1 MSFVQQREKR
11 ANAGSRMRALLDKEA
26 DMEELFELDE
36 SEDEAFSGVD
46 DEQVDT
52 VDSDFDMDESEGE
65 AEQEQLAEEEEKR
78 IQRAERQAKRPNI
91 RQQQFL
97 QKSSVS
103 QVPATSHTALPTTAN
118 KPGRPTK
125 KKQHNKQQQSA
136 DLSSRQS
143 LRTKTILNRMHVEEQ
158 IRESESKK
166 ARLPKR
172 IRPEVRHLT
181 QEELL
186 AEAAITEEENR
197 VSLEQWQQKEAER
210 QAKAKVKVKRG
221 IQGPFIRYHS
231 FTDGATKE
239 RPQQRK
245 LVMIMD
251 GDHGNTT
258 QVDITDPMVLDF
270 HYRRDVQECDISA
283 KNLITFFPGD
293 DPAIQKATA
302 GDDNATSDDYGDDLE
317 TNKLKHVKTE
327 GLTDRE
333 LDRLDR
339 IPQLASWA
347 DRSARTIK
355 PLPCPITGKEARYRE
370 PMTHTPYSDA
380 PSYSNI
386 IDCMNHRYIWSPS
399 LGLYIGNEF
408 DKQGAEGV
416 PDGWERMIEGKR
428 PEEDDWNKPFPQWMA
443 TASKESSPPL
453 IEEQQQND
461 TKPTRR
467 RQRQRT

>member
-1 MSFVQQREKR
+1 
-11 ANAGSRMRALLDKEA
+11 
-26 DMEELFELDE
+26 
-36 SEDEAFSGVD
+36 
-46 DEQVDT
+46 
-52 VDSDFDMDESEGE
+52 MDESEGE
-65 AEQEQLAEEEEKR
+65 AEQEQLAEDEEKR
-78 IQRAERQAKRPNI
+78 IRQAERQAKRPNI
-91 RQQQFL
+91 RQQQYL
-97 QKSSVS
+97 QKPSVS
-103 QVPATSHTALPTTAN
+103 QTPAVSRTALPATAS

-125 KKQHNKQQQSA
+125 TKQQNKQRQPV
-136 DLSSRQS
+136 DFSSRQS
-143 LRTKTILNRMHVEEQ
+143 LRTKTILNCMHVEEQ

-197 VSLEQWQQKEAER
+197 VSLEQWQQREAER

-231 FTDGATKE
+231 FTDGATKD

-251 GDHGNTT
+251 DDHGNTT
-258 QVDITDPMVLDF
+258 QLDITDPTVLDF

-283 KNLITFFPGD
+283 KNLITFFPGND
-293 DPAIQKATA
+293 SDIQNATTD
-302 GDDNATSDDYGDDLE
+302 DDNATSDELG

-333 LDRLDR
+333 LDKLDR
-339 IPQLASWA
+339 IPQLASWS

-355 PLPCPITGKEARYRE
+355 PLPCPITGKETRYRE
-370 PMTHTPYSDA
+370 PMTYTPYADA
-380 PSYSNI
+380 PSYLNI
-386 IDCMNHRYIWSPS
+386 INCMKHRYIWSPS
-399 LGLYIGNEF
+399 LGLYVGNES

-416 PDGWERMIEGKR
+416 PDGWERMMEGKR
-428 PEEDDWNKPFPQWMA
+428 PEEDDWNKPFPQWMP
-443 TASKESSPPL
+443 TVSKESSPPH
-453 IEEQQQND
+453 IEQQQND
-461 TKPTRR
+461 TKPTRK